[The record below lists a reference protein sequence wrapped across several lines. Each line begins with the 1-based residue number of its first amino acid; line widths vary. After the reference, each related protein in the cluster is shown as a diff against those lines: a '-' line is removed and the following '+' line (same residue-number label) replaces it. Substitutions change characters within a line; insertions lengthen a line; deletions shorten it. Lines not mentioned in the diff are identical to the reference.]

1 MAYRLTSRIKNYD
14 WGVVGGISRH
24 LGTEPSPGPEAEM
37 WWGNHP
43 LADCVIGDQGLGEDF
58 PKWLERTSTPFPLLV
73 KILAA
78 DRPLSIQV
86 HPSSQQAEAGFT
98 AENQAGV
105 PLDAPYRIYKDRSAK
120 PELIIALSSE
130 FVALAGF
137 VDEAAL
143 QDRCERWAAVG
154 APGSL
159 LQVLTPTSV
168 YPREITR
175 RITDGEESLTKA
187 VADLNVWLKSAPV
200 VGVDPTTFAEVTLV
214 REIVE
219 AHPEDAGV
227 LFAFL
232 MHHVVLARGEGLF
245 VPDGE
250 IHAYVRG
257 TGLEVML
264 PSDNV
269 VRAGLT
275 SKHVDRDAFCELAT
289 FLPSPE
295 PRKVLPQPVGHTE
308 VYSDFGAPFRI
319 TLLRDGASTT
329 TIASPAVCFVERGEL
344 SSASPEG
351 IQSFDSGSAVFA
363 VPGESL
369 EVGGEDALVWVVQ
382 PEEP

>member
-1 MAYRLTSRIKNYD
+1 MVYRLASRIKNYD

-24 LGTEPSPGPEAEM
+24 LGTEPSPGPEAEI

-43 LADCVIGDQGLGEDF
+43 LADCVIDDQGLGEDF
-58 PKWLERTSTPFPLLV
+58 PQWLERTSTSFPLLV

-86 HPSSQQAEAGFT
+86 HPNAQQAEAGFT
-98 AENQAGV
+98 AENQSGV
-105 PLDAPYRIYKDRSAK
+105 PLDAPQRIYKDRSAK

-137 VDEAAL
+137 IDEAAL

-154 APGSL
+154 APASL
-159 LQVLTPTSV
+159 LHELTPRFG
-168 YPREITR
+168 YPREIVS
-175 RITDGEESLTKA
+175 RITDGGKSRTQA
-187 VADLNVWLKSAPV
+187 VADLNAWLKSSPV
-200 VGVDPTTFAEVTLV
+200 VGVDPTTFAEAALV
-214 REIVE
+214 REIIE
-219 AHPEDAGV
+219 SYPEDAGV

-275 SKHVDRDAFCELAT
+275 SKHVDRDAFFDLAT
-289 FLPSPE
+289 FLPTPE
-295 PRKVLPQPVGHTE
+295 PRKVLPQSVAHTE

-319 TLLRDGASTT
+319 TVLRDGASTT

-351 IQSFDSGSAVFA
+351 SQSFDSGAAVFA
-363 VPGESL
+363 MPGESL
-369 EVGGEDALVWVVQ
+369 DVGGEDALVWVVQ
-382 PEEP
+382 AEEP